1 MKNVYEQLRERLDD
15 MAVGFPATESGVE
28 MRILKKIFTES
39 QAELF
44 VKLRPVPESP
54 QDIAQR
60 LRMDADALADRLE
73 EMAKKGLLFRVRK
86 GESVRYAAVP
96 YVVGIFEYQLNHMD
110 AEFARDHEEY
120 FETAFGKS
128 IQGFQTPVLRTV
140 PIDRELVAEYPVAP
154 FEDVLEILENQKTI
168 AVSPCVCRTTKD
180 LVGEPCDKPLGNC
193 FSFGSHAAYYV
204 ENGMG
209 RYISIDEAKEIVTAN
224 EKAGLVMQPFNAQ
237 KAGGMCSCC
246 GCCCGVL
253 RGIKSQPVPADAVKS
268 NYYAVVDADECT
280 GCETCMD
287 RCQMDAITMVDD
299 IAQLNLD
306 RCIGCG
312 LCITTC
318 PVEALS
324 LVKKDEDHQYAPPKS
339 GGETYIRI
347 ASERGKLEKLMR

>member
-1 MKNVYEQLRERLDD
+1 MENVYERLRERLDD

-39 QAELF
+39 DAELF
-44 VKLRPVPESP
+44 AKLRPIPESP
-54 QDIAQR
+54 KDIADR
-60 LRMDADALADRLE
+60 LGMETSPLADQLE

-86 GESVRYAAVP
+86 GEKVRYAAVP
-96 YVVGIFEYQLNHMD
+96 YVVGIYEFQLNHMD

-120 FETAFGKS
+120 FETAFGKT

-140 PIDRELVAEYPVAP
+140 PIDRNLVAEYPVAP
-154 FEDVLEILENQKTI
+154 FEDVLDILENQETI
-168 AVSPCVCRTTKD
+168 AVAPCVCRTTKD
-180 LVGEPCDKPLGNC
+180 LTGERCDKPLENC

-209 RYISIDEAKEIVTAN
+209 RYISIDEAKEIVIAN
-224 EKAGLVMQPFNAQ
+224 EKAGLVMQPFNSQ

-253 RGIKSQPVPADAVKS
+253 RGIKSLPVPADAVKS

-280 GCETCMD
+280 GCETCID

-299 IAQLNLD
+299 IAQIALE

-312 LCITTC
+312 LCVTTC
-318 PVEALS
+318 PTEALS
-324 LVKKDEDHQYAPPKS
+324 LVKKADDQLYEPPKS

-347 ASERGKLEKLMR
+347 ASERGKLEKLMQ